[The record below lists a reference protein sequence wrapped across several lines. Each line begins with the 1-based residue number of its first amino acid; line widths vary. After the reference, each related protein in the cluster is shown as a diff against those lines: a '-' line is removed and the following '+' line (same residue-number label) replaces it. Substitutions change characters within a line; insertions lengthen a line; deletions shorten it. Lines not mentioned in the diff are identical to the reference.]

1 MLTRRQ
7 FLIAAAATS
16 SAAVIGYIPFAQ
28 SQKHWLVSACSNKNN
43 EHFVAAFDLN
53 GNIINQ
59 VKLPARGHDV
69 IAVPNKPGHAL
80 VFARRPGTFIL
91 EVDFINGKIAQ
102 QITAAEHSHFYGHG
116 VLSAKDNILLT
127 SENDFATGHGK
138 IVIRDAQNY
147 QILEQYHSGGIGP
160 HQLGLMPDGNSL
172 VIANGGI
179 QTHPKQPRKKLN
191 IDTMAPNLAYL
202 NIASGQVEDKFTL
215 ENHKL
220 SIRHLAVS
228 KQGKVIAGLQYQGA
242 KTDLVPLAISHHGES
257 SLRYLS
263 ASDDVWRRMNQ
274 YTASVCIDDNLAII
288 AISCPR
294 ADLITYWSL
303 KNGEYLSSER
313 FADGAG
319 LTHLDNIY
327 ATSGKGRLMTSK
339 ITRSA
344 NNNNHNSINNSI
356 NNSNNDSVA
365 NVSFAGLKWDNH
377 LTHIVG

>member
-16 SAAVIGYIPFAQ
+16 SAAAIGYIPFAQ
-28 SQKHWLVSACSNKNN
+28 SQKLWLVSACSNKNN

-69 IAVPNKPGHAL
+69 IAVPNKPGYAL

-91 EVDFINGKIAQ
+91 EVDFVNGRITK

-127 SENDFATGHGK
+127 SENDFSTGHGK
-138 IVIRDAQNY
+138 IVVRDAQNY
-147 QILEQYHSGGIGP
+147 QILEQYDSGGIGP

-172 VIANGGI
+172 VVANGGI
-179 QTHPKQPRKKLN
+179 QTHPDQPRKKLN
-191 IDTMAPNLAYL
+191 IDTMAPNLVYL
-202 NIASGQVEDKFTL
+202 NIASGQIEGKFSL
-215 ENHKL
+215 ANHKL

-242 KTDLVPLAISHHGES
+242 KTDLVPLAISHHGEN
-257 SLRYLS
+257 SLTYLS
-263 ASDDVWRRMNQ
+263 ASEHIWRRMNH
-274 YTASVCIDDNLAII
+274 YTASVCIDDVLDIA

-303 KNGEYLSSER
+303 KNNEYLSSEK

-319 LTHLDNIY
+319 LTHINKIY
-327 ATSGKGRLMTSK
+327 ATSGKGRLIESK
-339 ITRSA
+339 ITS
-344 NNNNHNSINNSI
+344 SS
-356 NNSNNDSVA
+356 SNNDSLE
-365 NVSFAGLKWDNH
+365 SFSFPGLKWDNH
-377 LTHIVG
+377 LSHIVV